1 MYVQVRA
8 LENRI
13 PIAAPNVCDYG
24 NGKRN
29 GIYRGKSIF
38 VDFDY
43 DYKTDI
49 TIPKLKFGSSKDNQI
64 IVINIDLNRTKKL
77 HKKRFED
84 FRSDLYG
91 QL

>member
-8 LENRI
+8 FENRI
-13 PIAAPNVCDYG
+13 SIAAPNVCS
-24 NGKRN
+24 NSNN

-49 TIPKLKFGSSKDNQI
+49 TIPKLKFGSSSKDNQI
-64 IVINIDLNRTKKL
+64 IVIDIDLNRTRKL
-77 HKKRFED
+77 HEKRFED
-84 FRSDLYG
+84 FRSNLYSR
-91 QL
+91 L